1 MSREWVPQDTE
12 EATKFSLGFPDS
24 IPAYIETSAFES
36 SFFID
41 HDLFKYIKLKKMQLQ
56 LQKYSK

>member
-12 EATKFSLGFPDS
+12 EATNSLGFPDS